1 MKNFIKIIDLGFH
14 PFADTFIKKNQLN
27 KSEPVY
33 SLACF
38 LNKKNGS
45 IQNLIKTNAKDR
57 YNLYEY
63 SYTSSNSKYS
73 RQYWKDY
80 SKEIINEISLNSNS
94 KIVEIG
100 SNDGYLLKCFRDTTK
115 NLLGIDASKKMS
127 DISKKINVKTLNLI
141 FNTKTSKEIVK
152 KNNYCDVVIANNVMN
167 HSNDLSD
174 FINGVKNIL
183 NKKGIFIF
191 EVPYWYDLV
200 LNRQFDQIYHEHIHY
215 ITIKSAFHAL
225 KLSNFE
231 IFKIKKT
238 KYHGGSIRVYAK
250 ISKSVQKLGIVTD
263 YIETEKK
270 LGLFKEKTYAH
281 MMEDLNI
288 KKINTINK
296 IIKYKKKGFKI
307 VGIGAAAKG
316 NTFLNFIKAD
326 ITLFDFVT
334 DHSKLKI
341 NKYTPLSRIPIIP
354 DEKLK
359 DFKKIYAIIL
369 SWNIEK
375 IIKKKLLNVNKNI
388 KYFKFS

>member
-1 MKNFIKIIDLGFH
+1 
-14 PFADTFIKKNQLN
+14 
-27 KSEPVY
+27 
-33 SLACF
+33 
-38 LNKKNGS
+38 
-45 IQNLIKTNAKDR
+45 
-57 YNLYEY
+57 
-63 SYTSSNSKYS
+63 
-73 RQYWKDY
+73 
-80 SKEIINEISLNSNS
+80 
-94 KIVEIG
+94 
-100 SNDGYLLKCFRDTTK
+100 
-115 NLLGIDASKKMS
+115 
-127 DISKKINVKTLNLI
+127 
-141 FNTKTSKEIVK
+141 
-152 KNNYCDVVIANNVMN
+152 MN